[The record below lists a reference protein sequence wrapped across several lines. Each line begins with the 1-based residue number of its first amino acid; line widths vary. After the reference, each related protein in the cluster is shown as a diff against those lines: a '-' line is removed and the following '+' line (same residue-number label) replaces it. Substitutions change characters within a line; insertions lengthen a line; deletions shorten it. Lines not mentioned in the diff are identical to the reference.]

1 MSSRNYTFVRRRR
14 PLSRPNEIS
23 SDSVETDEV
32 SRKIRSTTP
41 DSREIDGARKTETSQ
56 FRRNRIRVTP
66 RNEDSV
72 PAAASPVSRG
82 QFRPQLTR
90 DELISLTPVDV
101 ADEVVDTPRFVPRE
115 SFAQRNER
123 RFRGRTSTT
132 VADKVEDSEVSA
144 ATVEVRR
151 PNLLPRGRSRFT
163 ISTQAPANEP
173 SEATEAAPIQR
184 RPTVAR
190 FQPRPFTRSG
200 VSSTTSGDSLTDD
213 EQIAT
218 TRAPVRLPFS
228 RSRPSSTNSPLVQAR
243 KLPFPSRQ
251 STTTQSLIDD
261 DDLEDDVENKADD
274 IALSE
279 SAIEEK
285 EHEEVDEEVPDI
297 PKRRVVIKKFRP
309 STSAPE
315 NVVSTETIPIEESGK
330 KKFRVIRRRPTSTS
344 TTETPEPSVAP
355 TEASSSAVPKIR
367 RIIRK
372 KIRPV
377 EDEPEIIAK
386 SVGSLNTE
394 AKVSSTTEQVSNY
407 GEKTR
412 TTFLPPS
419 SEAPTTVASE
429 EEEIATLRDTF
440 ELKKEGVEESKD
452 DQKEEILEPSD
463 ANTDKLQ
470 PSQVVTENEVK
481 PTEREVVPTE
491 TPVQNDETESKP
503 KPEVVIEGEQKTLD
517 LSENKESESSEPPVT
532 EVVESQPE
540 TTTVSSTQ
548 PTSPST
554 RSRLPYRPPKR
565 LFTSTTESSISSSSR
580 VFSRK
585 YNPGV
590 YTSPASADK
599 PDLTRPA
606 VTRRP
611 LFTSKIFTRRPFT
624 TARTTKKVEEEEYS
638 DEEILDEEPE
648 NPFVFVPQNQL
659 FTRKP
664 DVDDEVEDEE
674 EYDLDSGEA
683 ADDEPLEEEE
693 ETPNRFV
700 PTTRKPGFKPR
711 IVNSNTFRAAS
722 TTTELP
728 KRQFGANRTSILNRF
743 GGNKP
748 VNDTKKRV
756 QNVPLGYNVPVS
768 ASPKPSI
775 GSQKTETTT
784 IARNKDEDVLSTTTD
799 SDFMTNPDDDDYLS
813 MTESTS
819 TLSDT
824 TNTSDDSTS
833 TNTIENN
840 ETTTEMEI
848 STGDYLEFTEG
859 TTNYPSTQEDST
871 NTQAETENNTPLDI
885 KTEPNTEAATEA
897 LPKVTTSA
905 PQVSPI
911 VKTQFDKL
919 FSVSRVVEVS
929 SKLDKHHRNKNNETT
944 LIEEGKIMVE
954 KKPMVD
960 KIGEVS
966 RFSLIKIVEDE
977 IPLYLTKLGHV
988 YPVEN
993 PPDNLIVIDE
1003 ARNARALTNFADAPK
1018 ENLVASESINEA
1030 YRHIKNSNKEP
1041 EGNKERV
1048 EHLLSDDFLSYINE
1062 DKKADK
1068 SKEEPDSYTPEW
1080 QFVPAA
1086 YENEKMVQHK
1096 SAKSFEIITPRS
1108 VQTKPSTLPLEALF
1122 KTETPLMARKIS
1134 DNKEN
1139 QPFLVYSAS
1148 VPTQNEDANIVKLH
1162 VIKPETGRSIVTFA
1176 KGQEFQ
1182 GAPAVEEATI
1192 KYPVNISVIPLT
1204 SEITTETTAT
1214 VTSTTEGATMSPI
1227 MELLTTPQATTI
1239 TTEAQ
1244 TTTTDVPSTTETI
1257 PEETTTQ
1264 KISPLDTKR
1273 SKFAFPRR
1281 PIIKSSNF
1289 TRPTPRAPKKIN
1301 ATVVSNLN
1309 QKTNKTTGF
1318 SPSKSRF
1325 TAPRSQNVP
1334 IDIRKKTST
1343 KIPKTF
1349 TTEAPRTTTER
1360 KLYIKPRPAFRPAF
1374 VPRKLSTA
1382 SPQTNGET

>member
-1 MSSRNYTFVRRRR
+1 TRNYSFVRRRR

-23 SDSVETDEV
+23 SDSVEADEL

-41 DSREIDGARKTETSQ
+41 DSREINGVRTVETSQ

-66 RNEDSV
+66 QTEDSE
-72 PAAASPVSRG
+72 PAAASPVTRG
-82 QFRPQLTR
+82 SFRPQLTR
-90 DELISLTPVDV
+90 DEIASSLTPIVNEEIV
-101 ADEVVDTPRFVPRE
+101 EAPRFVPKENAASRT
-115 SFAQRNER
+115 ER

-132 VADKVEDSEVSA
+132 AADKVEDSEVSA

-151 PNLLPRGRSRFT
+151 PNILPRGRSRFT

-173 SEATEAAPIQR
+173 SKVTETAPVQR
-184 RPTVAR
+184 RPTFTR
-190 FQPRPFTRSG
+190 FQPRPFTRS
-200 VSSTTSGDSLTDD
+200 STTSTTSDD
-213 EQIAT
+213 NLDDNEPVAT
-218 TRAPVRLPFS
+218 TRAPIRLPFG
-228 RSRPSSTNSPLVQAR
+228 RSRPSSTSSPLIQPR

-251 STTTQSLIDD
+251 STTVQTLTNEEEV
-261 DDLEDDVENKADD
+261 EDDVEEKNDD
-274 IALSE
+274 ISLSE

-285 EHEEVDEEVPDI
+285 EHEEDNEEVQDI
-297 PKRRVVIKKFRP
+297 PKRRVVIKKIRP
-309 STSAPE
+309 STTAPE
-315 NVVSTETIPIEESGK
+315 DVISTETIPIQLEESGK
-330 KKFRVIRRRPTSTS
+330 KKFRVIRRRPSSTS
-344 TTETPEPSVAP
+344 TPEAPEPSFP
-355 TEASSSAVPKIR
+355 STEASTPAVPKIR

-372 KIRPV
+372 KIKPV
-377 EDEPEIIAK
+377 EEEPSIIAK

-412 TTFLPPS
+412 TTLLPSS
-419 SEAPTTVASE
+419 SEAPTT
-429 EEEIATLRDTF
+429 IATDEAELVKFKDTF
-440 ELKKEGVEESKD
+440 EV
-452 DQKEEILEPSD
+452 QKEVVKESENDDKDEILEPSD
-463 ANTDKLQ
+463 KNANKEEKSEL
-470 PSQVVTENEVK
+470 VTENEVK
-481 PTEREVVPTE
+481 PTESEVVPTE
-491 TPVQNDETESKP
+491 VTAQNDETES

-517 LSENKESESSEPPVT
+517 LSENQENEASALTVT
-532 EVVESQPE
+532 EAKESQPE
-540 TTTVSSTQ
+540 TTTVSTTQ
-548 PTSPST
+548 ATSAPT
-554 RSRLPYRPPKR
+554 RARLPYRPPKR
-565 LFTSTTESSISSSSR
+565 LFTSTTESSVPLSSR

-599 PDLTRPA
+599 PDSFRPA

-611 LFTSKIFTRRPFT
+611 LFTSKFTRRPFT
-624 TARTTKKVEEEEYS
+624 TARTTKKIEEEEYS

-664 DVDDEVEDEE
+664 DVQNEQDVEEDYDVESEE
-674 EYDLDSGEA
+674 EPE
-683 ADDEPLEEEE
+683 DEPLEEEE
-693 ETPNRFV
+693 PPSKFV
-700 PTTRKPGFKPR
+700 PTTKRPGFKPR
-711 IVNSNTFRAAS
+711 VVNSNTFRAAS

-728 KRQFGANRTSILNRF
+728 KRQFGANRTAIFNRF

-756 QNVPLGYNVPVS
+756 QNVPLGYNVPVG

-775 GSQKTETTT
+775 GSQKTETSTT
-784 IARNKDEDVLSTTTD
+784 TQNKDDDVQSTTTD
-799 SDFMTNPDDDDYLS
+799 SEFMTNADDDDYLS

-824 TNTSDDSTS
+824 TNTSEDATA
-833 TNTIENN
+833 TNTIEDN

-848 STGDYLEFTEG
+848 STDDYLEYTEG
-859 TTNYPSTQEDST
+859 TTNYPSTQDST
-871 NTQAETENNTPLDI
+871 SAQTETENNTPFDI
-885 KTEPNTEAATEA
+885 KTEQNTEITTES
-897 LPKVTTSA
+897 LPETTSSA

-929 SKLDKHHRNKNNETT
+929 SKLDKHRLNKNNETT

-993 PPDNLIVIDE
+993 PPENLIVIDE
-1003 ARNARALTNFADAPK
+1003 ARNARALTNFADAPR

-1030 YRHIKNSNKEP
+1030 YRHIKNTNKKDDES
-1041 EGNKERV
+1041 KDHV
-1048 EHLLSDDFLSYINE
+1048 EHLLSDDFLSYIND

-1068 SKEEPDSYTPEW
+1068 STEVPDSYTPEW

-1086 YENEKMVQHK
+1086 YENEKVTQK
-1096 SAKSFEIITPRS
+1096 KTTKTLELVTPRS

-1122 KTETPLMARKIS
+1122 KTETPLMARKIG
-1134 DNKEN
+1134 DAKEN

-1148 VPTQNEDANIVKLH
+1148 VPTQNEDANIVKLE
-1162 VIKPETGRSIVTFA
+1162 VIKPEAGRSIVTFA

-1182 GAPAVEEATI
+1182 GAPMVEEATI

-1204 SEITTETTAT
+1204 SEVTTETTAT
-1214 VTSTTEGATMSPI
+1214 ATLSTDSVTMGPVMD
-1227 MELLTTPQATTI
+1227 LLTTTQATTI

-1244 TTTTDVPSTTETI
+1244 TTTTDIPSTTETI
-1257 PEETTTQ
+1257 PDETTTQ
-1264 KISPLDTKR
+1264 KISPVDAKR

-1289 TRPTPRAPKKIN
+1289 TRPAPKALKKLN
-1301 ATVVSNLN
+1301 ATVVSNSN
-1309 QKTNKTTGF
+1309 QKANKTTGF
-1318 SPSKSRF
+1318 SPNKSRF
-1325 TAPRSQNVP
+1325 TAPRAQNVP
-1334 IDIRKKTST
+1334 IDVRKKATT
-1343 KIPKTF
+1343 KVAKTF

-1360 KLYIKPRPAFRPAF
+1360 KLYVKPIRPAFRPAF

-1382 SPQTNGET
+1382 APQTNGET